1 MEAKHILVIGGGISG
16 ITSAIEIAEVGHYV
30 TLVENETYLGG
41 KVVQFSQ
48 YFPKLCPPQCGLEIN
63 FQRIRKNPRFE
74 LLTSANIE
82 GFEGKHGDFSVRIRK
97 KAQLINANC
106 TACGKCAEVCLV
118 ERANKFNY
126 AIDKT
131 KAAYLPH
138 EMAFPYRYS
147 IDEEACQKNEC
158 KKCLDVCEYNAI
170 NLDAEDELIERRFH
184 SIVYATG
191 WESYDASKIENLNY
205 GKHPDIMTN
214 VEFERYAAP
223 NGPSAGKIIKP
234 SNGKEPQS
242 IAFIQCAG
250 SRDENHLPYCSAVC
264 CSASLKHALIA
275 REKIKDVKIKIFYI
289 DIRVTGRNED
299 FLNKVKADGNIEL
312 IKGKAGKIVIE
323 KDRLMVHAEDILSG
337 IKSKT
342 EADLVVL
349 ATGIQPA
356 LKNTDLT
363 KDEYGYLLP
372 EKLPPGIY
380 AASNAKRPLDVSASI
395 KDATGISLKAIQNQ
409 EV

>member
-1 MEAKHILVIGGGISG
+1 MQQKHVLVVGGGISG
-16 ITSAIEIAEVGHYV
+16 ITTALEIAEVGHNV
-30 TLVENETYLGG
+30 TLIEKKPYLGG
-41 KVVQFSQ
+41 KVVQFSK

-63 FQRIRKNPRFE
+63 FQRIRKNPRVE
-74 LLTSANIE
+74 ILTSSGVDSID
-82 GFEGKHGDFSVRIRK
+82 GTHGNFKVKIKR
-97 KAQLINANC
+97 KAQLINSNC
-106 TACGKCAEVCLV
+106 TACGKCADVCPV
-118 ERANKFNY
+118 ERENEFNY
-126 AIDKT
+126 SLDKT

-138 EMAFPYRYS
+138 EMAFPFKYT
-147 IDEEACQKNEC
+147 IDEQKCLKNEC

-170 NLDAEDELIERRFH
+170 NLEAEDEVIERSFY

-191 WESYDASKIENLNY
+191 WESYDASNLEMLNY
-205 GKHPDIMTN
+205 GNHPDIITN
-214 VEFERYAAP
+214 VIFERYAAP
-223 NGPSAGKIIKP
+223 NGPTGGKIIKP
-234 SNGKEPQS
+234 SNGEKPKT

-275 REKIKDVKIKIFYI
+275 REQLKDVKIKIFYI

-299 FLNKVKADGNIEL
+299 FLNKVKADENIDL
-312 IKGKAGKIVIE
+312 IKGKAGKVEVDNGQLIV
-323 KDRLMVHAEDILSG
+323 LAEDILSG
-337 IKSKT
+337 VKSKT

-356 LKNTDLT
+356 LKNSSLP

-372 EKLPPGIY
+372 EKLSSGIY

>member
-1 MEAKHILVIGGGISG
+1 MQQKHVLVVGGGISG
-16 ITSAIEIAEVGHYV
+16 ITTALEIAEVGHNV
-30 TLVENETYLGG
+30 TLIEKKPYLGG
-41 KVVQFSQ
+41 KVVQFSK

-63 FQRIRKNPRFE
+63 FQRIRKNPRVE
-74 LLTSANIE
+74 ILTSSGVDSID
-82 GFEGKHGDFSVRIRK
+82 GTHGNFKVKIKR
-97 KAQLINANC
+97 KAQLINSNC
-106 TACGKCAEVCLV
+106 TACGKCADVCPV
-118 ERANKFNY
+118 ERENEFNY
-126 AIDKT
+126 SLDKT

-138 EMAFPYRYS
+138 EMAFPFKYT
-147 IDEEACQKNEC
+147 IDEQKCLKNEC

-170 NLDAEDELIERRFH
+170 NLEAEDEVIERLYY

-191 WESYDASKIENLNY
+191 WESYDASNLELLNY
-205 GKHPDIMTN
+205 GNHPDIITN
-214 VEFERYAAP
+214 VIFERYAAP
-223 NGPSAGKIIKP
+223 NGPTGGKIIKP
-234 SNGKEPQS
+234 SDGKEPKT

-275 REKIKDVKIKIFYI
+275 REQLKDVKIKIFYI

-299 FLNKVKADGNIEL
+299 FLNKVKADENIDL
-312 IKGKAGKIVIE
+312 IKGKAGKVE
-323 KDRLMVHAEDILSG
+323 VDNGQLMVLAEDILSG
-337 IKSKT
+337 VKSKT

-356 LKNTDLT
+356 LKNSSLA

-372 EKLPPGIY
+372 EKLSSGIF

-395 KDATGISLKAIQNQ
+395 KDATGISLKAIQNH